1 MTSPVYL
8 DEEWLAATTL
18 LAEVC
23 WSFGDVDRAAL
34 LYARLLPYRALNAFG
49 FPETVLGSVERP
61 LGLLAAVCG
70 RLDDAEGHFER
81 ALDINTAMGA
91 RPSAAHT
98 QHDHARMLIRR
109 GPAADPAK
117 PAALLRA
124 ALGVYREL
132 GMRPWEDRAGA
143 ELAGLGDTS
152 GGASRLRGEIRP

>member
-1 MTSPVYL
+1 M
-8 DEEWLAATTL
+8 
-18 LAEVC
+18 
-23 WSFGDVDRAAL
+23 
-34 LYARLLPYRALNAFG
+34 
-49 FPETVLGSVERP
+49 ERP

-109 GPAADPAK
+109 GPAGDPAK

-152 GGASRLRGEIRP
+152 GGASRPRGEIRP